1 MSKKVI
7 NGITGKGVV
16 SKNIL
21 IIKIKLAEEAD
32 KTPPITE
39 ENFADF
45 FGITYSEYIAL
56 RSSINDFRINLQAIY
71 NGAILY
77 DMLYFPGLYYKT
89 NHSNGS
95 IYDLF
100 YPAQIDGTNA
110 IECIVIQSNED
121 LSFKSVEIE
130 WVSNNESDN

>member
-1 MSKKVI
+1 MSKKII

-16 SKNIL
+16 GKNIL

-32 KTPPITE
+32 KTTPITE

-45 FGITYSEYIAL
+45 FEITYSEYIAL

-77 DMLYFPGLYYKT
+77 DMLYFPGLCYKT
-89 NHSNGS
+89 NNPNGS
-95 IYDLF
+95 IYDIF
-100 YPAQIDGTNA
+100 YPAQTDSVNI
-110 IECIVIQSNED
+110 IKHIVIQSNED